1 MKNILLIAFVTLLGF
16 VSFAQDSETES
27 TSIFTR
33 NQNFDEE
40 GIELY
45 STNLQLK
52 SFKKFGFGASL
63 GGLNGFFGA
72 NIEANVMP
80 DNALFLGV
88 GGGDGYNAISAGWKR
103 NFEGEYL
110 SPYTKVGYS
119 KWFNTNS
126 AAAIAD
132 RSDVLRRVL
141 TTSEIRQNRFNV
153 DFIAGG
159 AGLEYNQLEGE
170 LSGVNIFAELMA
182 MTDISKLSLIPV
194 GSVGI
199 IYFY

>member
-1 MKNILLIAFVTLLGF
+1 MKNTLIFAVLALL
-16 VSFAQDSETES
+16 SFSALAQEIDQ
-27 TSIFTR
+27 TSVFTK

-40 GIELY
+40 GVELY
-45 STNLQLK
+45 ESNLQLK
-52 SFKKFGFGASL
+52 SFKKFGFGAAL

-72 NIEANVMP
+72 NIEANIVP
-80 DNALFLGV
+80 ENALFLGL
-88 GGGDGYNAISAGWKR
+88 GGGDGYNALSAGWKM
-103 NFEGEYL
+103 NFAGEYL

-126 AAAIAD
+126 ASAVAN

-141 TTSEIRQNRFNV
+141 SDSEIRQNRFNV

-170 LSGVNIFAELMA
+170 LSGVNLFAEILA
-182 MTDISKLSLIPV
+182 MTSISKISIIPT

-199 IYFY
+199 TYFY

>member
-1 MKNILLIAFVTLLGF
+1 MKNILILAVATLLGL
-16 VSFAQDSETES
+16 SAMAQEIER
-27 TSIFTR
+27 TSVFTK

-45 STNLQLK
+45 ESNLQLK

-72 NIEANVMP
+72 NIEANILP
-80 DNALFLGV
+80 DNALFIGV
-88 GGGDGYNAISAGWKR
+88 GGGDGYNAISAGWKM

-126 AAAIAD
+126 ASAVAN

-141 TTSEIRQNRFNV
+141 SDSEIRQNRFNV

-170 LSGVNIFAELMA
+170 LSGVNLFAEILA
-182 MTDISKLSLIPV
+182 MTSFSKISIIPT

-199 IYFY
+199 TYFY

>member
-1 MKNILLIAFVTLLGF
+1 MKKLFIVALSTVITFSAM
-16 VSFAQDSETES
+16 AQES
-27 TSIFTR
+27 TSESLFTR
-33 NQNFDEE
+33 NQNFDVD
-40 GIELY
+40 GVELY
-45 STNLQLK
+45 DSNFQLK

-72 NIEANVMP
+72 NIEANITP
-80 DNALFLGV
+80 DNALFIGV
-88 GGGDGYNAISAGWKR
+88 GGGDGYNSFSAGWKK
-103 NFEGEYL
+103 NFENEYL

-119 KWFNTNS
+119 KWFNTNTAS
-126 AAAIAD
+126 AVAD

-141 TTSEIRQNRFNV
+141 SNSEIRQNRFNV

-170 LSGVNIFAELMA
+170 LSGVNLFAEIMA
-182 MTDISKLSLIPV
+182 MSSISKLSIVPT

-199 IYFY
+199 TYFY